1 MIVADF
7 RDKLEFLIGILNL
20 PTKIA
25 TFSLSK
31 TDFPNYF
38 PTFLINKPR
47 LIKSSGAQIVE
58 IETNL
63 FTYSLKLAYLI

>member
-1 MIVADF
+1 M
-7 RDKLEFLIGILNL
+7 

>member
-1 MIVADF
+1 MRCV
-7 RDKLEFLIGILNL
+7 NL
-20 PTKIA
+20 QGT
-25 TFSLSK
+25 
-31 TDFPNYF
+31 
-38 PTFLINKPR
+38 PR